1 YPAAG
6 KPYLSAAIQ
15 YDVNDSD
22 TDVVGVAAVLVT
34 QHGVNSIE
42 VYPQTPVPPNQ
53 NGKLAFD
60 TSSSLMSYPGTPN
73 ALLWANTP
81 AAGQWQTAF
90 SNTAGDIIY
99 VDQSSAQ
106 AGGTPLYAFGSPVNS
121 GDLAAW
127 VNDGAYTFTVL
138 AGGVVGVMSQA
149 AADGPFSLPIRLVD
163 GVERIYS
170 AVTDPTQSTLFTV
183 MADTTLSVLTRDP
196 TTGWTQHQVHQDT
209 ADMQQVDSYRA
220 MISILDANGVGV
232 AGAQAQITTDRVVG
246 LWQEPSTNTILEPGP
261 YATVTA
267 DEKGKISVSIPAEEL
282 DCATLSVQAL
292 GPDGQPVGTKF
303 VVTPH
308 IDVANFF
315 AGNTTLYGV
324 GSTLNG
330 SAMQNAGIFPNLNG
344 ASGATA
350 AAAAVNHMATLGL
363 NPQATDG
370 DTQSALFDMS
380 TSTPSFES
388 SPNPNAYTIDTDALD
403 AKRRRDAARVA
414 KHRHHGKHHPY
425 PHPIGDGGGVS
436 DWWNSV
442 KHDADSAFHGLRHG
456 AIKFK
461 KMVTSWA
468 GDVKQWTVNLIVD
481 IGDGFDSLMS
491 YVVDDIK
498 SAIHAISSFFQA
510 LGADI
515 KAGVDW
521 VKNHVIDYLK
531 DADANAKIMQGWFA
545 AAIGTT
551 ATPGPFYTMLSTVK
565 ADTNGYLNNLAA
577 EAHTAFQNLEEAVG
591 DQSFGDAGPLPDMT
605 TYTGAVLEQTVRDVT
620 RIARF
625 VQQSPAMWLLHKL
638 EKHLPHG
645 DPGPTPVATFQPVVD
660 DLATDFSKVLTVADD
675 IVTVLKDTAV
685 DLFPSREGYSGAKIT
700 QWLTAVDKTVED
712 SIALLEA
719 VIDTLLDLMKAA
731 FDSMIDTLNYQI
743 PVLGDGLIG
752 WIFKKA
758 GIDPTLSV
766 GHLVALVA
774 SYPATLY
781 SDVSGHGPLFPAT
794 PVSAQ
799 RGRGMRPHRKS
810 HQLGDGN
817 DGWEIGLGITAA
829 VVQSI
834 WGLNDVV
841 VDVQIGTDED
851 GNTKKAP
858 AICDWIDIF
867 APILLTILQWPSA
880 TDSNGNTMPPFYGG
894 VDHSTKYD
902 WMLPWIIISALC
914 PPTMTLI
921 AKRVPFGSG
930 TNEPSPQNVKDPLA
944 DYYGP
949 IIQMVSGIVNTA
961 IGTAFSV
968 KTSAGGSAIAGGVL
982 GNLSYMLA
990 VLAQKYVNEPAADGP
1005 MMVKMTVDFAGN
1017 IGAGVCIAESTSLPP
1032 K

>member
-1 YPAAG
+1 
-6 KPYLSAAIQ
+6 
-15 YDVNDSD
+15 
-22 TDVVGVAAVLVT
+22 
-34 QHGVNSIE
+34 
-42 VYPQTPVPPNQ
+42 
-53 NGKLAFD
+53 
-60 TSSSLMSYPGTPN
+60 M
-73 ALLWANTP
+73 
-81 AAGQWQTAF
+81 
-90 SNTAGDIIY
+90 
-99 VDQSSAQ
+99 
-106 AGGTPLYAFGSPVNS
+106 
-121 GDLAAW
+121 
-127 VNDGAYTFTVL
+127 
-138 AGGVVGVMSQA
+138 
-149 AADGPFSLPIRLVD
+149 
-163 GVERIYS
+163 
-170 AVTDPTQSTLFTV
+170 
-183 MADTTLSVLTRDP
+183 
-196 TTGWTQHQVHQDT
+196 
-209 ADMQQVDSYRA
+209 
-220 MISILDANGVGV
+220 
-232 AGAQAQITTDRVVG
+232 
-246 LWQEPSTNTILEPGP
+246 
-261 YATVTA
+261 
-267 DEKGKISVSIPAEEL
+267 
-282 DCATLSVQAL
+282 
-292 GPDGQPVGTKF
+292 
-303 VVTPH
+303 
-308 IDVANFF
+308 
-315 AGNTTLYGV
+315 
-324 GSTLNG
+324 
-330 SAMQNAGIFPNLNG
+330 
-344 ASGATA
+344 
-350 AAAAVNHMATLGL
+350 
-363 NPQATDG
+363 
-370 DTQSALFDMS
+370 
-380 TSTPSFES
+380 
-388 SPNPNAYTIDTDALD
+388 
-403 AKRRRDAARVA
+403 
-414 KHRHHGKHHPY
+414 
-425 PHPIGDGGGVS
+425 GGVS

-481 IGDGFDSLMS
+481 IGNGLDSLMS

-515 KAGVDW
+515 KAGIDW

-531 DADANAKIMQGWFA
+531 DADANAKIMQGWFT

-551 ATPGPFYTMLSTVK
+551 ATPGPFYTVLANLKS
-565 ADTNGYLNNLAA
+565 DTNGYLNNLAA

-605 TYTGAVLEQTVRDVT
+605 TYTGAVLETTVKDVT
-620 RIARF
+620 RIAKF

-645 DPGPTPVATFQPVVD
+645 DPGPTPVTAFGTVID

-719 VIDTLLDLMKAA
+719 VIDTLLDLMKCALDA
-731 FDSMIDTLNYQI
+731 MIDTLNYEI

-758 GIDPTLSV
+758 GIDPTMSV

-781 SDVSGHGPLFPAT
+781 SDVSGHGALFPAT

-799 RGRGMRPHRKS
+799 RRRGVRRHRKS

-817 DGWEIGLGITAA
+817 DGWEIGLGMTAA

-851 GNTKKAP
+851 GNARTSP

-880 TDSNGNTMPPFYGG
+880 TDGNGNTMPPFYGG
-894 VDHSTKYD
+894 IDHSTKYD
-902 WMLPWIIISALC
+902 WMLGPIIASGLC
-914 PPTMTLI
+914 PPLMALV
-921 AKRVPFGSG
+921 AKRKPSGSG
-930 TNEPSPQNVKDPLA
+930 TNEPAPQEVKDPLA

-990 VLAQKYVNEPAADGP
+990 VLAQKYVNEAAADGP
-1005 MMVKMTVDFAGN
+1005 MMVKMTVDLAGN